1 MPIHPTAII
10 DKTAQLDSTVEV
22 GPYAVIGA
30 HVHIGAGSVVEAH
43 ASVKGPAFIGK
54 RNIISS
60 FAAVGGDPQDV
71 SYKGEPT
78 ELHIGDDNKIREYA
92 TLQRGTLKGGSN
104 KTTIGNN
111 NLFMAY
117 THVAHDCRIGNHVIM
132 ANVATLAGHVEIEDY
147 ATLGGL
153 VAVQQFC
160 RIGAYSYAAGMSG
173 INLDVPPYTLVEG
186 MRNQLRVAGLNRIGL
201 KRHGFTKET
210 LSQLDKAFRTLFRSP
225 DLLLQDALKQ
235 AEAEAENCREVL
247 NLIEFIRSS
256 SSGVVRRAMEKD

>member
-1 MPIHPTAII
+1 MLIHPTAII

-30 HVHIGAGSVVEAH
+30 HVHIGEGSIVEAH

-71 SYKGEPT
+71 SYKGEAT

-92 TLQRGTLKGGSN
+92 TLQRGTLKGNG
-104 KTTIGNN
+104 KTVVGNG

-132 ANVATLAGHVEIEDY
+132 ANVATLAGHVEIEDH

-160 RIGAYSYAAGMSG
+160 RIGAYCYIGGMSG
-173 INLDVPPYTLVEG
+173 INLDVPPYMLLEG
-186 MRNQLRVAGLNRIGL
+186 ARNQLRVVGLNRIGL

-210 LSQLDKAFRTLFRSP
+210 MTQIDKVYRILFRSP
-225 DLLLQDALKQ
+225 DLLLKDALP
-235 AEAEAENCREVL
+235 EARRAAGDCPEALYLVD
-247 NLIEFIRSS
+247 FIKDSS
-256 SSGVVRRAMEKD
+256 RGVVRRILEKD

>member
-22 GPYAVIGA
+22 GPYAIIGA
-30 HVHIGAGSVVEAH
+30 HVHIGESSIVEAH

-54 RNIISS
+54 RNVISS

-71 SYKGEPT
+71 SYKGEAT

-92 TLQRGTLKGGSN
+92 TLQRGTLKGDG
-104 KTTIGNN
+104 KTIIGND

-117 THVAHDCRIGNHVIM
+117 THVAHDCRVGNHVIM
-132 ANVATLAGHVEIEDY
+132 ANVATLAGHVEIEDH

-160 RIGAYSYAAGMSG
+160 RIGAHCYIGGMSG
-173 INLDVPPYTLVEG
+173 INLDVPPYMLLEG
-186 MRNQLRVAGLNRIGL
+186 TRNHQRIVGLNRVGL
-201 KRHGFTKET
+201 RRNGFTKET
-210 LSQLDKAFRTLFRSP
+210 MAQIDKVYRILFRSP
-225 DLLLQDALKQ
+225 ELLLQDALH
-235 AEAEAENCREVL
+235 EARNAAGDCSEALHLVD
-247 NLIEFIRSS
+247 FIQVSR
-256 SSGVVRRAMEKD
+256 GIIRRVEEKD

>member
-1 MPIHPTAII
+1 MPIHSTAVI

-30 HVHIGAGSVVEAH
+30 HVHIDAGSVVEAH
-43 ASVKGPAFIGK
+43 ASVKGPSFIGK
-54 RNIISS
+54 RNVISS

-92 TLQRGTLKGGSN
+92 TLQRGTLKTDG
-104 KTTIGNN
+104 KTIIGNG

-132 ANVATLAGHVEIEDY
+132 ANVATLGGHVEIEDH

-160 RIGAYSYAAGMSG
+160 RIGAYCYVGGMSG
-173 INLDVPPYTLVEG
+173 VSLDVPPYMLIEG
-186 MRNQLRVAGLNRIGL
+186 TRNQLRVIGLNRVGL
-201 KRHGFTKET
+201 KRNGFSRAT
-210 LSQLDKAFRTLFRSP
+210 LSQLDKAFRILFRSP
-225 DLLLQDALKQ
+225 ELLLQDALQ
-235 AEAEAENCREVL
+235 RAEAEAEGCAEVL
-247 NLIEFIRSS
+247 HLIEFIRLS
-256 SSGVVRRAMEKD
+256 SSGVVRRAMEQD